1 MCDAYNRWLGDV
13 LSGQERLKWVGVV
26 NLDDIPAAVRQV
38 KEAKKLGAVGMNSFF
53 GSDTGVYG
61 HGRTALIRSD
71 EVQVGR
77 LSSLSRP
84 GG

>member
-1 MCDAYNRWLGDV
+1 
-13 LSGQERLKWVGVV
+13 
-26 NLDDIPAAVRQV
+26 
-38 KEAKKLGAVGMNSFF
+38 MNSFF

-71 EVQVGR
+71 EVEVGR